1 MLNEGTICLK
11 QNSPLCGLKGGHA
24 NVTPHTQ
31 EAALMRL
38 SVASLRRRVKGKL
51 HVEFV
56 YQELTSYSGLELLR
70 RYLRQLDVPNRL
82 HAACAA
88 TGSDYGSGR
97 LALLVL
103 ALFYVGARR
112 LEHLRYLAS
121 DPLLRRFCGL
131 ARIPTART
139 LGNWLRQ
146 FTQGTLVPL
155 VELNHALVT
164 DTIRRLALPR
174 LTIDVDGTVVRAG
187 ATVGWAFRGFNPHHR
202 KDPSYYPLLAHL
214 AQTGHILRV
223 KNRPGNVH
231 DSKQAGSFLREV
243 IDGVRAALGR
253 RLPLEFR
260 MDAAFFQREV
270 FRLLAARGC
279 AYAIK
284 VGSWPWLPLKQLA
297 AARQHWLP
305 VAPNVTG
312 FFHDLDIPQWQLR
325 LRVMIYRKHV
335 GHRSPKNFQLDLFT
349 PDDGHFEYA
358 AVATNMALD
367 LSALY
372 AFSCGRGAQEK
383 TIAELQGEFAL
394 DVVPTR
400 HYGATSAWQQLS
412 VLGHNLIRSFQ
423 LDTLAVPKPRSRKR
437 TYAYL
442 IRSMRTLR
450 FLLITRAGRLT
461 RIGGRHVL
469 RLSHNPA
476 PEALYA
482 SLSPRLAA

>member
-1 MLNEGTICLK
+1 
-11 QNSPLCGLKGGHA
+11 
-24 NVTPHTQ
+24 
-31 EAALMRL
+31 MRL
-38 SVASLRRRVKGKL
+38 SVTSLRRMIKGKL
-51 HVEFV
+51 RVEFV
-56 YQELTSYSGLELLR
+56 RHELTSYSGLELVR
-70 RYLRQLDVPNRL
+70 RYLRQLDVPSRL
-82 HAACAA
+82 RAACAA
-88 TGSDYGSGR
+88 TGGDYGGGR
-97 LALLVL
+97 LALLIL

-121 DPLLRRFCGL
+121 DPLIARFCGL

-139 LGNWLRQ
+139 VGNWLRQ
-146 FTQGTLVPL
+146 FTQTTLTPL
-155 VELNHALVT
+155 VQLNHNLVI
-164 DTIRRLALPR
+164 DAVKRLALPR
-174 LTIDVDGTVVRAG
+174 LTIDIDGTVVRTG

-231 DSKQAGSFLREV
+231 DSKQAVAFLREV
-243 IDGVRAALGR
+243 VDGLRAPLG

-260 MDAAFFQREV
+260 MDAAFFQRDV
-270 FRLLAARGC
+270 FRLLTARGC
-279 AYAIK
+279 AYAVK
-284 VGSWPWLPLKQLA
+284 VGYWSWLPLKQLA

-312 FFHDLDIPQWQLR
+312 FFHDLDIPQWNLR

-335 GHRSPKNFQLDLFT
+335 DHESPKNFQLDLFT

-367 LSALY
+367 RPALY
-372 AFSCGRGAQEK
+372 AFICGRGAQEK
-383 TIAELQGEFAL
+383 TLAELKGEFAL

-400 HYGATSAWQQLS
+400 HYGANSAWQQLS
-412 VLGHNLIRSFQ
+412 VLAYNLIRSFQ
-423 LDTLAVPKPRSRKR
+423 LDTLAEPKPRSRKR

-450 FLLITRAGRLT
+450 FLLISRAGRLA

-469 RLSHNPA
+469 RLSQNPA
-476 PEALYA
+476 TEALYA
-482 SLSPRLAA
+482 SLNHRLAA